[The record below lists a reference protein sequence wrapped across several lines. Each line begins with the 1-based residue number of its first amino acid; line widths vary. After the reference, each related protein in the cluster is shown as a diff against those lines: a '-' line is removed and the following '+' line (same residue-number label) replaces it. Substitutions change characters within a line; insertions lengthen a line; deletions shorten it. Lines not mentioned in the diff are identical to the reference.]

1 MIKDDLNGQG
11 IQFSSEIEIL
21 KEKIISLQNVNSSLQ
36 LCLRGLK
43 EGTSKEKDL
52 SQEISKKN
60 DVSLNEKLSFP

>member
-43 EGTSKEKDL
+43 EGTSNEKDM
-52 SQEISKKN
+52 SQEISKKMM
-60 DVSLNEKLSFP
+60 